1 MAVNGRT
8 VDALG
13 DSIVISLVTPYLR
26 VKSVTGYIDVVI
38 GEDTLNYFDK
48 EFRWSTDNV
57 TYSDY
62 QELNSTNLQNL
73 LLNPSNPFWIQY
85 RYTVA
90 AIEFGHEMTFES
102 ISLEVLT
109 EQGTLVMVPQYE
121 CCDGDANVCNNLV
134 IECCPGRAWNP
145 YNIGAGVRTY
155 QTLSQV
161 VSNIFGFCVQYYKT
175 EADQRSR
182 DVILKEYSLFNVM
195 EEAEVKILVPDN
207 ALPTREIAFNPLG
220 MDYALDTFEIHIVK
234 TEFEKIF
241 GRGTHPSEGDYLY
254 FPIMRKMYQVNS
266 IANPDDFMY
275 SASYWR
281 VGLTTY
287 QQATNFKFGDVN
299 IEESTMSLISD
310 LDSKFGEEA
319 LADEIQSAKPNQYR
333 RVGTGS
339 NDYIRRVLNKRL
351 VIKEEKLYNNWT
363 IVAKNYYDLSTVAT
377 GLEALTYRYE
387 YGIQAT
393 EDRTINFWF
402 RPRFIKP
409 VFPNMQIT
417 SLASSGVS
425 NKVVVTTVQTPSLN
439 VGDLI
444 VLSGTV
450 DYDGVSEVLEVTDG
464 DFTISRD
471 FITDG
476 LRQNPKAF
484 KEESCKFLVYDP
496 GGDVVGAED
505 YFHITFSQDFF
516 VIKINEEYFY
526 YDLRG
531 KAMLLKDRWYAGVV
545 NLSNSFNQLSLFI
558 WESQSQTGLS
568 DPTRTAE
575 LGNVYTQTITLTSKI
590 DIPDGHRWRILGCNT
605 HLTNLRVFV
614 KPIEIEL
621 QSLVLSQYV
630 VDDNQLADIID
641 NASPQLRLATVTNPR

>member
-8 VDALG
+8 VDAIG
-13 DSIVISLVTPYLR
+13 DSIIISLVLPYLR
-26 VKSVTGYIDVVI
+26 VKTVTGFIDVVI

-48 EFRWSTDNV
+48 EFRWSIDNV

-62 QELNSTNLQNL
+62 QELNFTNLQNL
-73 LLNPSNPFWIQY
+73 DLNPNNPFWIQY

-109 EQGTLVMVPQYE
+109 EQGTLVMIPQFE
-121 CCDGDANVCNNLV
+121 CCDGEANVCNNLV
-134 IECCPGRAWNP
+134 IECCPDRAWNP

-195 EEAEVKILVPDN
+195 EQAEVKILVPDN

-234 TEFEKIF
+234 SEFEKIF
-241 GRGTHPSEGDYLY
+241 GKGTHPSEGDYLY

-281 VGLTTY
+281 VGLVTY
-287 QQATNFKFGDVN
+287 QNSTNFLFPDVN
-299 IEESTMSLISD
+299 IEESTADLISD

-319 LADEIQSAKPNQYR
+319 TAEEIQAAKPNEYK

-339 NDYIRRVLNKRL
+339 NDYIRRVLNKKL
-351 VIKEEKLYNNWT
+351 VIREEKLYNNWT
-363 IVAKNYYDLSTVAT
+363 IVAKNYYDLSTITA
-377 GLEALTYRYE
+377 GSEALTYRYE
-387 YGIQAT
+387 YGVQAT
-393 EDRTINFWF
+393 EDRAINFWF
-402 RPRFIKP
+402 RPKFVKP
-409 VFPNMQIT
+409 VFANNII
-417 SLASSGVS
+417 SSIASSTVNGKAVI
-425 NKVVVTTVQTPSLN
+425 TTAQTPALS
-439 VGDLI
+439 VGDI
-444 VLSGTV
+444 VVLSGTV
-450 DYDGVSEVLEVTDG
+450 DYDGASEVLEVTDG
-464 DFTISRD
+464 DFTISRN
-471 FITDG
+471 FIGTG
-476 LRQNPKAF
+476 LRQSPRAF
-484 KEESCKFLVYDP
+484 KEESCKFIVYDS
-496 GGDVVGAED
+496 DTED
-505 YFHITFSQDFF
+505 YFHISYSQDFF
-516 VIKINEEYFY
+516 IIKIADHYFY
-526 YDLRG
+526 FDLRG
-531 KAMLLKDRWYAGVV
+531 TAILLKNRYYAAVI
-545 NLSNSFNQLSLFI
+545 NLSNSFDQLSLFL
-558 WESQSQTGLS
+558 WESQSQTGLG
-568 DPTRTAE
+568 DPTKTAE
-575 LGNVYTQTITLTSKI
+575 LNNIFTQTVILSSKI
-590 DIPDGHRWRILGCNT
+590 ELPDGYRWRILGCNT
-605 HLTNLRVFV
+605 HLTNLRFFI
-614 KPIEIEL
+614 KPIEIDQ